1 MTECAIKK
9 GDLLCDLHYF
19 TVSDINETGAYFK
32 DVSTGEEWSVPIK
45 FVNSAI
51 KDAWS
56 AESFKKEEKLCRSEV
71 VRRLLDAGVRPFTV
85 EFIKADGEDR
95 KLRGTFLK
103 GEPTLGRSI
112 VKDLDLS
119 EDNVRLVDH
128 RTIKS
133 LIIDNIKY
141 IVESN

>member
-1 MTECAIKK
+1 MSECVIKK

-19 TVSDINETGAYFK
+19 VVSDINDTGAYFK
-32 DVSTGEEWSVPIK
+32 DVSSGEEWSVPIK
-45 FVNSAI
+45 FLNAAI

-56 AESFKKEEKLCRSEV
+56 AENFEKEEKLCRGEV
-71 VRRLLDAGVRPFTV
+71 VRRLLDAGIRPFTV
-85 EFIKADGEDR
+85 EYIKADGEDR

-112 VKDLDLS
+112 VKDLDLQ
-119 EDNVRLVDH
+119 ENNVRMVDH

-133 LIIDNIKY
+133 LVIDNVKY
-141 IVESN
+141 TVESN

>member
-1 MTECAIKK
+1 MGECSIKK

-19 TVSDINETGAYFK
+19 VVSDVNETGAYFK
-32 DVSTGEEWSVPIK
+32 DISTGEEWSVPIK

-56 AESFKKEEKLCRSEV
+56 AESFEKQEKLCRGEV
-71 VRRLLDAGVRPFTV
+71 VRKLLDAGVRPFTV
-85 EFIKADGEDR
+85 EYIKSDGEDR
-95 KLRGTFLK
+95 KLRGVFIK

-112 VKDLDLS
+112 VKDLDLQ
-119 EDNVRLVDH
+119 EDNVRMVDH
-128 RTIKS
+128 RTIRS
-133 LIIDNIKY
+133 LVLDNVKY